1 MNERFESMAIKAG
14 LLTYV
19 EASEDSPAVLLSKGP
34 IPYWKIH
41 DFAQLIVE
49 ECVKSVGSQGDKT
62 NLRKL
67 FGVEEPSNIQYPPGD
82 SVEYIKSQYNR
93 KLNLPEDIIGTI

>member
-41 DFAQLIVE
+41 DFAQLIIE

-67 FGVEEPSNIQYPPGD
+67 FGIEQPSNIQHPHTPETW
-82 SVEYIKSQYNR
+82 SVQFAHQR
-93 KLNLPEDIIGTI
+93 KLNLPEDIKGTI